1 MTLYRKTEIFIK
13 REDLIKFIKLKGYDR
28 YLSTSSTTSTLS
40 TSSTSSTTSTLST
53 SSTSSTT
60 STNTTEHPFS
70 ALFHDWNNFEKKL
83 SNYQRELD
91 LGIINDIFIIPL
103 DDFKGNLS
111 NDLEMVKLKLGL

>member
-28 YLSTSSTTSTLS
+28 YL
-40 TSSTSSTTSTLST
+40 STSSTTSTLST